1 MKRETSSFSVIAA
14 GISWRVFGSRRA
26 GEKLIAAMA
35 ADDEQNRMLAGMS
48 LVKAGQRSFD
58 FIEKKFESGEATPAV
73 VRLLPDIDGARA
85 RAVLNKIVAGDSV
98 ALADAAQ
105 QCIDNLDRGKRP

>member
-1 MKRETSSFSVIAA
+1 
-14 GISWRVFGSRRA
+14 VFGSRRA

-58 FIEKKFESGEATPAV
+58 FIAEKVDGGEATPAV
-73 VRLLPDIDGARA
+73 VRLLSDIDGARA
-85 RAVLNKIVAGDSV
+85 RTVLDKLVAGDSV

-105 QCIDNLDRGKRP
+105 QCIDNLDSEKKP